1 MRSHS
6 ALWWANRRVPFI
18 KRGKNE
24 WESGMNEKG
33 KGLINRLHIVAQYF
47 TPMAV
52 EAGEAAITLS
62 PVSGHVPFGHFQ
74 L

>member
-1 MRSHS
+1 
-6 ALWWANRRVPFI
+6 
-18 KRGKNE
+18 
-24 WESGMNEKG
+24 MNEKG